1 MNELDIEK
9 QRLLDEIKPLNEQ
22 YKRLYGSIDISEPM
36 SDEEKK
42 LKAEIAAK
50 FSRINQIVM
59 EKRKPQQK

>member
-9 QRLLDEIKPLNEQ
+9 NRLLDEIKPLNEK
-22 YKRLYGSIDISEPM
+22 YKQLYGSIDISEPM
-36 SDEEKK
+36 SDDEKK

-59 EKRKPQQK
+59 EKRKTQQK